1 MMETVLAIDPG
12 RDKCGIAVLTAEGTV
27 LYQEV
32 IPAGRLV
39 DAAMR
44 LIAAHDPTT
53 IIMGSGTTS
62 TAAKR
67 RIEEAGGRDVVLV
80 DEYRTTDE
88 ARRAYW
94 KKYPPRAWRRF
105 VPRGMLL
112 PPEPVDD
119 FAAIIL
125 AQRFLVARAC
135 HSSN

>member
-32 IPAGRLV
+32 IPAGLLV

-44 LIAAHDPTT
+44 LIAAHDPT

-94 KKYPPRAWRRF
+94 KKYPPRGWRRF

-125 AQRFLVARAC
+125 AQRFLAARAC

>member
-1 MMETVLAIDPG
+1 MMGAVLAIDPG

-32 IPAGRLV
+32 IPAERLV

-44 LIAAHDPTT
+44 LVAAHDPT

-62 TAAKR
+62 AAAKR
-67 RIEEAGGRDVVLV
+67 RIEEAGSGDVVLV

-88 ARRAYW
+88 ARSAYW
-94 KKYPPRAWRRF
+94 KKYPPRGWRRF

-119 FAAIIL
+119 FAAVIL
-125 AQRFLVARAC
+125 AQRFLAARAC

>member
-1 MMETVLAIDPG
+1 MMGAVLAIDPG

-32 IPAGRLV
+32 NPAERLV

-44 LIAAHDPTT
+44 LVAAHDPT

-62 TAAKR
+62 AAAKR
-67 RIEEAGGRDVVLV
+67 RIEEAGGGDVVLV

-88 ARRAYW
+88 ARSAYW
-94 KKYPPRAWRRF
+94 KKYPPRGWRRF

-119 FAAIIL
+119 IAAVIL
-125 AQRFLVARAC
+125 AQRFLAARAC

>member
-1 MMETVLAIDPG
+1 MMGAVLAIDPG

-32 IPAGRLV
+32 IPAERLV

-44 LIAAHDPTT
+44 LVAAHDPT

-62 TAAKR
+62 AAAKR
-67 RIEEAGGRDVVLV
+67 RIEEAGGGDVVLV

-94 KKYPPRAWRRF
+94 KKYPPRGWRRF

-119 FAAIIL
+119 FAAVIL
-125 AQRFLVARAC
+125 AQRFLAARAC

>member
-12 RDKCGIAVLTAEGTV
+12 RDKCGIAVLTAEETV

-32 IPAGRLV
+32 IPAERLV

-44 LIAAHDPTT
+44 LVAAHDPT

-62 TAAKR
+62 AAAKR
-67 RIEEAGGRDVVLV
+67 RIEEAGGGDVVLV

-88 ARRAYW
+88 ARSAYW
-94 KKYPPRAWRRF
+94 KKYPPRGWRRF

-125 AQRFLVARAC
+125 AQRFLAARAC